1 MYTFKIFMGTKL
13 VMTIETNDM
22 TELREISPYDF
33 ARNIL
38 DLYENDYAHCQC
50 FWRNEFDFAL
60 NKRMYK

>member
-38 DLYENDYAHCQC
+38 DLYGNDYAHCQC
-50 FWRNEFDFAL
+50 FCHNEFDFAL